1 MQLKQLERK
10 SVKME
15 LPISPNDLDT
25 VIYNISRDVLEQR
38 AIDGKIDGIT
48 EENSNEV
55 LDEVIFI
62 VERYMYYINSLM
74 DTARLAS
81 APKIELK

>member
-1 MQLKQLERK
+1 
-10 SVKME
+10 ME

>member
-1 MQLKQLERK
+1 
-10 SVKME
+10 ME
-15 LPISPNDLDT
+15 IPVSPNDLNE
-25 VIYNISRDVLEQR
+25 VVYNVARDVVEQR
-38 AIDGKIDGIT
+38 AIDGRIENVT
-48 EENSNEV
+48 EEISNEV

-74 DTARLAS
+74 DTQRLAQ